1 MEGKLT
7 VIFYWH
13 EPLLFVIPVVSDKPI
28 LKHLAL
34 SQVRG
39 TYNKSLFV
47 KIMSSFDKW
56 CDPVSLILNFDD
68 LEVLV
73 YSKIRGRSAYPY

>member
-1 MEGKLT
+1 MEWKLT
-7 VIFYWH
+7 VIFNWH
-13 EPLLFVIPVVSDKPI
+13 ESLLFVIPVVSDKPI

-39 TYNKSLFV
+39 TYDQSLFV
-47 KIMSSFDKW
+47 KIMSFFDIL
-56 CDPVSLILNFDD
+56 CDSVSLILNFDD

-73 YSKIRGRSAYPY
+73 YSKIRRRSAYPY